1 MSADLLGPLV
11 LRFSSW
17 RYSSLVYLRRGVS
30 ILGAEGW
37 PPQWPWPCVLPPWS
51 AVSWAMHGSLWP
63 RRTSAAGARACGV
76 RGPPRLTGLR
86 PEAGR
91 PV

>member
-30 ILGAEGW
+30 ILGG
-37 PPQWPWPCVLPPWS
+37 
-51 AVSWAMHGSLWP
+51 
-63 RRTSAAGARACGV
+63 
-76 RGPPRLTGLR
+76 
-86 PEAGR
+86 
-91 PV
+91 